1 MPPARQRPAG
11 AAPRPAPQVGKG
23 AAAAQPQSDRI
34 QLAYSIPVSLG
45 STDFAKVEIRVSK
58 RRKRSSQAHLEAGK
72 VVVVVPSNMTIA
84 AREEVATR
92 LALRML
98 GQSKGRRVS
107 SDRDLERRAAELGD
121 RYLAGVRA
129 TSIRWVTNQARRW
142 GSCTPSTGA
151 IRLSSRLRGV
161 PDWVLDAVIVHE
173 LAHLHEA
180 SHSAE
185 FKVLCERYPRLAEAE
200 AYLLGFEHGG
210 TLASTLLAP
219 PPEHAWGTDDVGD
232 VDDVDDVGDVDEAG
246 EAEEHAAAS

>member
-1 MPPARQRPAG
+1 VIWSAG
-11 AAPRPAPQVGKG
+11 
-23 AAAAQPQSDRI
+23 QPSW
-34 QLAYSIPVSLG
+34 ATGTSL
-45 STDFAKVEIRVSK
+45 
-58 RRKRSSQAHLEAGK
+58 
-72 VVVVVPSNMTIA
+72 
-84 AREEVATR
+84 
-92 LALRML
+92 
-98 GQSKGRRVS
+98 
-107 SDRDLERRAAELGD
+107 
-121 RYLAGVRA
+121 
-129 TSIRWVTNQARRW
+129 RWVTNQARRW

-151 IRLSSRLRGV
+151 IRLSSRLRVV

-232 VDDVDDVGDVDEAG
+232 VDDVDDVDEAG

>member
-11 AAPRPAPQVGKG
+11 ATERPAPQAGSG
-23 AAAAQPQSDRI
+23 AANAKANARALPDRS

-45 STDFAKVEIRVSK
+45 ASAFANVEIRVSR
-58 RRKRSSQAHLEAGK
+58 RRKRTSQAHLEAGK
-72 VVVVVPSNMTIA
+72 VVVVVPASMTVVD
-84 AREEVATR
+84 REEVATR

-107 SDRDLERRAAELGD
+107 SDSDLERRAAQLGD
-121 RYLAGVRA
+121 RYLAGVRP

-142 GSCTPSTGA
+142 GSCSPSSGA
-151 IRLSSRLRGV
+151 IRLSSRLRAV
-161 PDWVLDAVIVHE
+161 PDWVVDAVIVHE
-173 LAHLHEA
+173 LAHLLEA

-185 FKVLCERYPRLAEAE
+185 FKILCERYPRLAEAE
-200 AYLLGFEHGG
+200 AYLLGFEQGG

-232 VDDVDDVGDVDEAG
+232 VTEADELD
-246 EAEEHAAAS
+246 ELDEVAS